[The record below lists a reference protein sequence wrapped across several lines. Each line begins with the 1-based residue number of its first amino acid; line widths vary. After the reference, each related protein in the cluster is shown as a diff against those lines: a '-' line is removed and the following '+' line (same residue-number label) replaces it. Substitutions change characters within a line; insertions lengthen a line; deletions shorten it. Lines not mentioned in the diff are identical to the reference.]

1 MLQEDYSIY
10 NVFKSLVGPGK
21 KFLLLCDLQAIM
33 ARTFNVHF
41 GYDNMKLA
49 MTRQFPI
56 EAESR
61 VEQMRY
67 TDFLD
72 LIKPRNPEFSSYVNR
87 RMRESDCGYSF

>member
-1 MLQEDYSIY
+1 
-10 NVFKSLVGPGK
+10 
-21 KFLLLCDLQAIM
+21 
-33 ARTFNVHF
+33 
-41 GYDNMKLA
+41 MKLA

-72 LIKPRNPEFSSYVNR
+72 LVKPRNPEFSSYVNT
-87 RMRESDCGYSF
+87 RMRETVSGYSFEPNLGLSEQTGHKFA